1 MAFSARESSADVAS
15 SKIRMR
21 GFFSSAR
28 AMATRCFSPPESL
41 RPRSP
46 TGVSY
51 FFGRLALNSGTGGAH
66 ARLLQLQQVFSI
78 DEDGAA
84 GNVVEPVQQPRQ
96 RGLAR
101 AGMADDGD
109 ALA

>member
-1 MAFSARESSADVAS
+1 MRSSSAWIAFSARESSAEVAS

-28 AMATRCFSPPESL
+28 AIATRCFSPPESL

-51 FFGRLALNSGTGGAH
+51 FCGSD
-66 ARLLQLQQVFSI
+66 S
-78 DEDGAA
+78 
-84 GNVVEPVQQPRQ
+84 
-96 RGLAR
+96 
-101 AGMADDGD
+101 MKS
-109 ALA
+109 